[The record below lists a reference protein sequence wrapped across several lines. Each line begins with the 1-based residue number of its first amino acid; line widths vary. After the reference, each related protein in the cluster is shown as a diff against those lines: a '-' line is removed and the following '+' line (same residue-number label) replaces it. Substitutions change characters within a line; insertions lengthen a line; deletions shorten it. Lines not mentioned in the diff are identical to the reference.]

1 MSTITVVNNPA
12 SERFEVQLAAGMA
25 IAEYKLIKNRLIL
38 THTEVPVA
46 LEGQGIGSALA
57 RYALNF
63 ARERQ
68 LEVMPLCPYM
78 AAYMSRHPE
87 TQDILMPGFRL
98 P

>member
-1 MSTITVVNNPA
+1 
-12 SERFEVQLAAGMA
+12 MA

-57 RYALNF
+57 RFALDF

-78 AAYMSRHPE
+78 AAYMARHPE
-87 TQDILMPGFRL
+87 THDILMPGFRL